1 MQGVLDALDGFGGV
15 YLAVFVFGILSG
27 VIPITN
33 SEVLMAALGAGST
46 YGWPKLVLLAV
57 LVAMGQSV
65 THAALY
71 VTARGITR
79 AGTSKSPTWEAR
91 IAKAHELAER
101 WKKSELLML
110 IGGATI
116 GVPPQVLVATV
127 AGAIGIP
134 FRTFVTID
142 VIGRSIRFAAIA
154 LLAHAAV

>member
-46 YGWPKLVLLAV
+46 YGAPKLLLLAV
-57 LVAMGQSV
+57 LVAMGQSI

-71 VTARGITR
+71 FTARGITR
-79 AGTSKSPTWEAR
+79 AGTSKSAKWEAR
-91 IAKAHELAER
+91 IAKAHEVAER

-127 AGAIGIP
+127 AGVIGIP
-134 FRTFVTID
+134 FRLFVTID
-142 VIGRSIRFAAIA
+142 VIGRSIRFAVIA
-154 LLAHAAV
+154 LIAHAAV